1 MDNAVDT
8 ALAPLDE
15 LIELL
20 PKIEKAKERA
30 RLGTALQ
37 KSTMSAE
44 RYDHFPALIDGLV
57 TLVEA
62 ADADFEAVRSE
73 IGFSLI
79 EIIKMSRILSGE
91 PTIDQLDAINQIGL
105 TRLPLEIEKIEN
117 YVEGAWRKAVQD
129 ALGGQAALG
138 EVLTNIP
145 GVEALGRDLL
155 RLAARTKKLED
166 ASRPAADRVKE
177 RNALVAEASA
187 LSDRLLG
194 VGIAPPIA
202 NFLVAVA
209 ARPVRLS
216 ELTDEILGW
225 IRDHQ
230 ALPLFTVS
238 AHGAT

>member
-1 MDNAVDT
+1 MDYAADI

-20 PKIEKAKERA
+20 PQIEKAKERA

-37 KSTMSAE
+37 KATTSAE
-44 RYDHFPALIDGLV
+44 RYDHFPALIEGLV

-73 IGFSLI
+73 IGSSLS
-79 EIIKMSRILSGE
+79 EIVKMSRILSGE

-105 TRLPLEIEKIEN
+105 TRLPFEIEKIEN
-117 YVEGAWRKAVQD
+117 YVEGVWRKAVQD

-145 GVEALGRDLL
+145 GVETLGRDLL
-155 RLAARTKKLED
+155 RLAARAKKLED
-166 ASRPAADRVKE
+166 ANRPAADRVKE
-177 RNALVAEASA
+177 RDALVAEASA
-187 LSDRLLG
+187 LNDRLLA
-194 VGIAPPIA
+194 VGIASPIA

-225 IRDHQ
+225 IRDHE
-230 ALPLFTVS
+230 ALALFTVS
-238 AHGAT
+238 AHGPT

>member
-1 MDNAVDT
+1 MDDAPDT
-8 ALAPLDE
+8 TLAPLDE

-20 PKIEKAKERA
+20 PKIDKAKERA

-37 KSTMSAE
+37 KATASAE
-44 RYDHFPALIDGLV
+44 RLDGCPALLEGLA

-73 IGFSLI
+73 IGASLG
-79 EIIKMSRILSGE
+79 EIVKMSRILAGE

-105 TRLPLEIEKIEN
+105 TRLPFEMEKIERGI
-117 YVEGAWRKAVQD
+117 EGVWRKAAQD

-145 GVEALGRDLL
+145 GVEALGSDLL
-155 RLAARTKKLED
+155 KLAARAKKLED
-166 ASRPAADRVKE
+166 PSRPPADRVKE
-177 RNALVAEASA
+177 RDSLVVEASA
-187 LSDRLLG
+187 LNDRLLAVG
-194 VGIAPPIA
+194 VAPPIA
-202 NFLVAVA
+202 AFLVAVA

-216 ELTDEILGW
+216 DLTDEILGW
-225 IRDHQ
+225 IRDHD
-230 ALPLFTVS
+230 ALALFTVS

>member
-1 MDNAVDT
+1 MDDAVDT
-8 ALAPLDE
+8 TLAPLDE

-20 PKIEKAKERA
+20 PKIDKAKERA

-37 KSTMSAE
+37 KATASAE
-44 RYDHFPALIDGLV
+44 QLVGFPTLLEGLA

-62 ADADFEAVRSE
+62 AEADLKAVRSE
-73 IGFSLI
+73 IGASLS
-79 EIIKMSRILSGE
+79 EIVKMSRILAGE
-91 PTIDQLDAINQIGL
+91 PTIEQLDAINQISL
-105 TRLPLEIEKIEN
+105 ARLPFEIEKVERAIEG
-117 YVEGAWRKAVQD
+117 VWRRAAHD

-145 GVEALGRDLL
+145 GVEALGSDLL
-155 RLAARTKKLED
+155 KLAARAKKLED
-166 ASRPAADRVKE
+166 SSRPPADRVKE
-177 RNALVAEASA
+177 RDALVVEASR
-187 LSDRLLG
+187 LNDRLLA

-202 NFLVAVA
+202 AFLVAVA

-216 ELTDEILGW
+216 DLTDEILAW
-225 IRDHQ
+225 IRDHD

>member
-1 MDNAVDT
+1 MDYATDI

-15 LIELL
+15 LIEVL

-37 KSTMSAE
+37 KATASAE
-44 RYDHFPALIDGLV
+44 RYDHFPALIEGLV

-62 ADADFEAVRSE
+62 ADADFDAVRSE
-73 IGFSLI
+73 IATSLS
-79 EIIKMSRILSGE
+79 EIVKMSRILSGE

-105 TRLPLEIEKIEN
+105 TRLPFEMEKIEN
-117 YVEGAWRKAVQD
+117 YVEGVWRKAVQD

-155 RLAARTKKLED
+155 KLAARAKKLED
-166 ASRPAADRVKE
+166 ASRPAVARVKE
-177 RNALVAEASA
+177 RDALVAEASA
-187 LSDRLLG
+187 LNDRLLAVG
-194 VGIAPPIA
+194 VAPSIA

-216 ELTDEILGW
+216 DLTDEILSW
-225 IRDHQ
+225 IRDHD
-230 ALPLFTVS
+230 ALALFTVS

>member
-1 MDNAVDT
+1 MDGSAEI

-20 PKIEKAKERA
+20 PKIQKAKERA

-37 KSTMSAE
+37 KATASAE
-44 RYDHFPALIDGLV
+44 RFNHFPALLEGLM

-62 ADADFEAVRSE
+62 TDAEFEAVRSE
-73 IGFSLI
+73 IGSSLT
-79 EIIKMSRILSGE
+79 EIVRMSRILSGE
-91 PTIDQLDAINQIGL
+91 PTIDQLDTINQFGL
-105 TRLPLEIEKIEN
+105 TRLPFDMKEIEN
-117 YVEGAWRKAVQD
+117 CVEGMWRKAVQD

-155 RLAARTKKLED
+155 KLAARAKRLED

-177 RNALVAEASA
+177 RDALVAEASA
-187 LSDRLLG
+187 LNDRLLAFG
-194 VGIAPPIA
+194 VAPPIA

-216 ELTDEILGW
+216 DLSDEILGW
-225 IRDHQ
+225 IRDHD
-230 ALPLFTVS
+230 ALALFTVS
-238 AHGAT
+238 VHGAA

>member
-1 MDNAVDT
+1 MDYATDLD
-8 ALAPLDE
+8 LAPLDE

-20 PKIEKAKERA
+20 PKIETAKERA

-37 KSTMSAE
+37 KATASAE
-44 RYDHFPALIDGLV
+44 RFDHIPALIEGLV
-57 TLVEA
+57 ALVEA

-73 IGFSLI
+73 IGTSLS
-79 EIIKMSRILSGE
+79 EIVKMSRILSGE

-105 TRLPLEIEKIEN
+105 TRLPFEVEKIGN
-117 YVEGAWRKAVQD
+117 YVEGVWRKAVQD

-155 RLAARTKKLED
+155 KLAARAKKLED
-166 ASRPAADRVKE
+166 ASRPAVDRVKE

-187 LSDRLLG
+187 LNERLLAVG
-194 VGIAPPIA
+194 VAPPIA

-216 ELTDEILGW
+216 DLTDEILGW
-225 IRDHQ
+225 IRDHE
-230 ALPLFTVS
+230 ALALFTVS

>member
-1 MDNAVDT
+1 MDYATDI

-37 KSTMSAE
+37 KATASAA
-44 RYDHFPALIDGLV
+44 RYDHFPVLIEGLV
-57 TLVEA
+57 ALVDA
-62 ADADFEAVRSE
+62 ADVDFEAVRSE
-73 IGFSLI
+73 IGNSLS
-79 EIIKMSRILSGE
+79 EIVKMSRILSGE

-105 TRLPLEIEKIEN
+105 TRLPFEVERIEN
-117 YVEGAWRKAVQD
+117 YVEGVWRKAVQD

-145 GVEALGRDLL
+145 GVEALGRDLE
-155 RLAARTKKLED
+155 RLAARAKKLED
-166 ASRPAADRVKE
+166 ASRAPVDRVKE

-187 LSDRLLG
+187 LNDRLLAVG
-194 VGIAPPIA
+194 VAPPIA

-216 ELTDEILGW
+216 DLTDEILGW
-225 IRDHQ
+225 IRDHD
-230 ALPLFTVS
+230 ALALFTVS
-238 AHGAT
+238 VHGAT

>member
-1 MDNAVDT
+1 MDDAPDT
-8 ALAPLDE
+8 TLAPLDE

-20 PKIEKAKERA
+20 PKIDKAKERA

-37 KSTMSAE
+37 KATASAE
-44 RYDHFPALIDGLV
+44 RLDGCPALLEGLA

-73 IGFSLI
+73 IGASLG
-79 EIIKMSRILSGE
+79 EIVKMSRILAGE

-105 TRLPLEIEKIEN
+105 TRLPFEMEKIERGI
-117 YVEGAWRKAVQD
+117 EGVWRKAAQD

-145 GVEALGRDLL
+145 GVEALGSDLL
-155 RLAARTKKLED
+155 KLAARAKKLED
-166 ASRPAADRVKE
+166 PSRPPADRVKE
-177 RNALVAEASA
+177 RDSLVVEASA
-187 LSDRLLG
+187 LNDRLLAVG
-194 VGIAPPIA
+194 VAPPIA
-202 NFLVAVA
+202 AFLVAVA

-216 ELTDEILGW
+216 DLTDEIHGW
-225 IRDHQ
+225 IRDHD
-230 ALPLFTVS
+230 ALALFTVS